1 MKFGLY
7 SLEKILL
14 SEHDSVLEALK
25 DAIEATEESGGIP
38 HLVDVI
44 PENKGE

>member
-7 SLEKILL
+7 SVDKILL
-14 SEHDSVLEALK
+14 SQYDSVLEALK
-25 DAIEATEESGGIP
+25 DAIYATEESGGIP

-44 PENKGE
+44 SEEKGE

>member
-7 SLEKILL
+7 SVDKILL
-14 SEHDSVLEALK
+14 SEHKSVLDALR

-38 HLVDVI
+38 HLVDII
-44 PENKGE
+44 PEEKGE